1 MSDVIQRLARMSFTF
16 VMLNAAAVS
25 GLVGSALAKAKAAAP
40 LTV

>member
-25 GLVGSALAKAKAAAP
+25 GLVALGFGKR
-40 LTV
+40 VWR